1 MRSIINNNMKKNDL
15 LFILTSSCILVAVWI
30 IFSIYHAS
38 VSTTINQTIVQE
50 IKPINPKFNT
60 AAVNQIKTRQ
70 QITPVY
76 DLKTASSTA
85 INKSV
90 TSTPTQ
96 TPTRQTITP
105 TGTISAQV
113 TP

>member
-15 LFILTSSCILVAVWI
+15 LFILTSSCILVAIWI
-30 IFSIYHAS
+30 VFSIYHAS

-50 IKPINPKFNT
+50 IKPINPTFNT
-60 AAVNQIKTRQ
+60 AAIDQIKTRQ

-76 DLKTASSTA
+76 DLKNASSAA
-85 INKSV
+85 INKPI
-90 TSTPTQ
+90 TPTQ
-96 TPTRQTITP
+96 TLTHPTTTP
-105 TGTISAQV
+105 TGTVSAQV